1 MKLPNRKLKLFTQM
15 VLHISIVIC
24 ATTILA
30 AIFFTKIIN
39 DLSTQYL
46 GHEAMSVA
54 KLAAQDD
61 RIIRAF
67 KSENP
72 SKEIQPI
79 TERMRKQT
87 GASYIVIGNKQGI
100 RYSHPNPK
108 YIGKSM
114 GTSNQPVFKQH
125 ISVVYFGEGISGPAI
140 KAKTPILNEK
150 GKIIG
155 VSSVGF
161 LMVDVKKRILTYRE
175 EIIVLALLL
184 LIMGVAAS
192 FFIARRIKRKMFG
205 LEPEE
210 ISYVFKEK
218 EAILESIR
226 DGIIAVDSD
235 FRVLSMNKR
244 ARELLTGNFPLQDS
258 IIQTS
263 RLREMIQEVIETKT
277 GRSNQKILLG
287 DQVYVIDFSIVTQ
300 LSEIAGVVLTIRT
313 EIEIEQLFDEVS
325 KIKSYS
331 ENIRA
336 LNHEFLNKLNTIYG
350 LLSIEEYDK
359 ARDLISSEVEDRQ
372 DTIVFLMTAV
382 KDPFLVACLLGK
394 INRSKELKVD
404 LNIDQES
411 LLSELPES
419 MDTKLLV
426 SILGNIIDN
435 AMEAAKEKHEMGATI
450 IVSFTDI
457 GRDLVFD
464 IQDNG
469 SGIPNEKQN
478 TIFTE
483 GYTTKEGKNRGIGLS
498 IVKNSLEQLNG
509 QVFITNSLLGG
520 SKFTLVI
527 PKR

>member
-1 MKLPNRKLKLFTQM
+1 MD
-15 VLHISIVIC
+15 
-24 ATTILA
+24 
-30 AIFFTKIIN
+30 
-39 DLSTQYL
+39 DLSAQYL

-61 RIIRAF
+61 RIIRVF
-67 KSENP
+67 KSDNP

-79 TERMRKQT
+79 AEKMRKLT
-87 GASYIVIGNKQGI
+87 GASYIVIGNKWGI

-114 GTSNQPVFKQH
+114 GTSNEPVFKQH

-140 KAKTPILNEK
+140 KAKTPIVDEK
-150 GKIIG
+150 GNIIG

-161 LMVDVKKRILTYRE
+161 LMVDVKKRIFTYKE
-175 EIIVLALLL
+175 EIIGLALLL
-184 LIMGVAAS
+184 LLMGVAAS
-192 FFIARRIKRKMFG
+192 FFIAKRIKRKMFG

-226 DGIIAVDSD
+226 DGIIAVDKN

-244 ARELLTGNFPLQDS
+244 TRELLMQNLPLTDS
-258 IIQTS
+258 VIQNT
-263 RLREMIQEVIETKT
+263 RLREMIQDVFD
-277 GRSNQKILLG
+277 SKIGSVNRKIFIG
-287 DQVYVIDFSIVTQ
+287 DQVYIIDFSLVTQ
-300 LSEIAGVVLTIRT
+300 MDCIAGVVLTIRT
-313 EIEIEQLFDEVS
+313 EFEIEQLFDEVS
-325 KIKSYS
+325 KIKSYA
-331 ENIRA
+331 ENMRA

-359 ARDLISSEVEDRQ
+359 ARELISSEVEERQ
-372 DTIVFLMTAV
+372 STIVFLMSAV
-382 KDPFLVACLLGK
+382 KDPLLVACLLGK

-404 LNIDQES
+404 LKIDEES
-411 LLSELPES
+411 SLSDIPVS

-435 AMEAAKEKHEMGATI
+435 AMEAAKEKNRAGAIVT
-450 IVSFTDI
+450 VSFTDI

-469 SGIPNEKQN
+469 PGIQDEKQN
-478 TIFTE
+478 AIFME
-483 GYTTKEGKNRGIGLS
+483 GYTTKAGKNRGLGLN
-498 IVKNSLEQLNG
+498 IVKNSLAKLNG
-509 QVFITNSLLGG
+509 QVYITESFLGG

-527 PKR
+527 PKK

>member
-1 MKLPNRKLKLFTQM
+1 MKLPHIKLKLFTQM
-15 VLHISIVIC
+15 VLLISIVIC
-24 ATTILA
+24 ATSILA
-30 AIFFTKIIN
+30 ALFFTRIMD
-39 DLSTQYL
+39 DLSAQYL

-67 KSENP
+67 KSDNP

-79 TERMRKQT
+79 AEKMRKLT
-87 GASYIVIGNKQGI
+87 GASYIVIGNKWGI

-114 GTSNQPVFKQH
+114 GTSNEPVFKQH
-125 ISVVYFGEGISGPAI
+125 ISIVYFGEGISGPAI
-140 KAKTPILNEK
+140 KAKTPIVDEK
-150 GKIIG
+150 GNIIG

-161 LMVDVKKRILTYRE
+161 LMVDVKKRIFTYKE
-175 EIIVLALLL
+175 EIIGLALLL
-184 LIMGVAAS
+184 LLIGVAAS
-192 FFIARRIKRKMFG
+192 FFIAKRIKRKMFG

-210 ISYVFKEK
+210 ISYFFKEK

-226 DGIIAVDSD
+226 DGIIAVDKN

-244 ARELLTGNFPLQDS
+244 TRELLMQNLPLTDS
-258 IIQTS
+258 VIQTT
-263 RLREMIQEVIETKT
+263 RLREMIQDVFD
-277 GRSNQKILLG
+277 SKIGSVNKKIFIG
-287 DQVYVIDFSIVTQ
+287 DQVYIIDFSLVTQ
-300 LSEIAGVVLTIRT
+300 MDSIAGVVLTIRT
-313 EIEIEQLFDEVS
+313 EFEIEQLFDEVS
-325 KIKSYS
+325 KIKSYA
-331 ENIRA
+331 ENMRA

-359 ARDLISSEVEDRQ
+359 ARELISSEVEERQ
-372 DTIVFLMTAV
+372 STIVFLMSAV
-382 KDPFLVACLLGK
+382 KDPLLVACLLGK

-404 LNIDQES
+404 LKIDEES
-411 LLSELPES
+411 SLSDIPVS

-435 AMEAAKEKHEMGATI
+435 AMEAAKEKNRAGAIVT
-450 IVSFTDI
+450 VSFTDI

-469 SGIPNEKQN
+469 PGIQDEKQN
-478 TIFTE
+478 AIFME
-483 GYTTKEGKNRGIGLS
+483 GYTTKAGKNRGLGLN
-498 IVKNSLEQLNG
+498 IVKNSLTKLNG
-509 QVFITNSLLGG
+509 QVYITKSFLGG

-527 PKR
+527 PKK

>member
-1 MKLPNRKLKLFTQM
+1 MKLPNIKMKLFTQM

-24 ATTILA
+24 ATSILA
-30 AIFFTKIIN
+30 AIFFTKIMD

-54 KLAAQDD
+54 KLAAQDN
-61 RIIRAF
+61 RIIHAF
-67 KSENP
+67 ESDNP
-72 SKEIQPI
+72 AKEIQPI
-79 TERMRKQT
+79 AEKMRKQT

-114 GTSNQPVFKQH
+114 GTSNEPVFKQH

-140 KAKTPILNEK
+140 KAKTPIKNKNGE
-150 GKIIG
+150 IIG

-161 LMVDVKKRILTYRE
+161 LMVDIKKKILTYKE
-175 EIIVLALLL
+175 EIIGLASLL
-184 LIMGVAAS
+184 LILGVIAA
-192 FFIARRIKRKMFG
+192 FFIARRIKRKIFG

-210 ISYVFKEK
+210 ISHIFKEK

-226 DGIIAVDSD
+226 DGIIAVDKE

-244 ARELLTGNFPLQDS
+244 ARELLMHNLPLDDSVIQNF
-258 IIQTS
+258 
-263 RLREMIQEVIETKT
+263 RLRDMIHEVILSKK
-277 GRSNQKILLG
+277 GRSNQKIFIG
-287 DQVYVIDFSIVTQ
+287 DQLYVIDFSLVTQ
-300 LSEIAGVVLTIRT
+300 EEQIAEVVLTIRT
-313 EIEIEQLFDEVS
+313 EFEIEQLFNEVS

-331 ENIRA
+331 ENMRA

-359 ARDLISSEVEDRQ
+359 ARDLISSEVKERQ
-372 DTIVFLMTAV
+372 STIVFLMTAV
-382 KDPFLVACLLGK
+382 KDPLLVACLLGK

-404 LNIDQES
+404 LKIDQES
-411 LLSELPES
+411 SLSEMPDS
-419 MDTKLLV
+419 IDTKLLV

-435 AMEAAKEKHEMGATI
+435 AMEAAKEKHHTRAAVS
-450 IVSFTDI
+450 VSFTDI
-457 GRDLVFD
+457 GRDIVFD

-469 SGIPNEKQN
+469 AGILDEEQN
-478 TIFTE
+478 AIFTE
-483 GYTTKEGKNRGIGLS
+483 GYTTKDGKNRGIGLN
-498 IVKNSLEQLNG
+498 IVKNSLDQLNG
-509 QVFITNSLLGG
+509 QVFITQSFLGG
-520 SKFTLVI
+520 AKFTLVI

>member
-1 MKLPNRKLKLFTQM
+1 MKLQNFKLKLFTQM
-15 VLHISIVIC
+15 VLLISLVIC
-24 ATTILA
+24 ATSILA
-30 AIFFTKIIN
+30 AIFFTRIMD

-54 KLAAQDD
+54 KLVAQDD

-67 KSENP
+67 KNDDP

-79 TERMRKQT
+79 AEKMRKLT

-114 GTSNQPVFKQH
+114 GTSNEPVFKQH
-125 ISVVYFGEGISGPAI
+125 ISVVYVGEGISGPAI
-140 KAKTPILNEK
+140 KAKTPIIDEK
-150 GKIIG
+150 GNIIG

-161 LMVDVKKRILTYRE
+161 LMVDVKKRILTYKE
-175 EIIVLALLL
+175 EIIGLALLL
-184 LIMGVAAS
+184 LLIGVAAS
-192 FFIARRIKRKMFG
+192 FFIARKIKRKMFG

-226 DGIIAVDSD
+226 DGIIAVDKD

-244 ARELLTGNFPLQDS
+244 ARELLTLNLQLNDS
-258 IIQTS
+258 KIQNI
-263 RLREMIQEVIETKT
+263 RLREMVQEVIDSKN
-277 GRSNQKILLG
+277 GRANQKILIGNQL
-287 DQVYVIDFSIVTQ
+287 YVIDFSLVTQ
-300 LSEIAGVVLTIRT
+300 KDHIAGVVLTIRT
-313 EIEIEQLFDEVS
+313 EFEIEQLFDEVS
-325 KIKSYS
+325 EIKTYS
-331 ENIRA
+331 ENMRA

-359 ARDLISSEVEDRQ
+359 AREVISGEVEERQ
-372 DTIVFLMTAV
+372 STIVFLMTAV

-394 INRSKELKVD
+394 INRSKELKVE
-404 LNIDQES
+404 LKIDQES
-411 LLSELPES
+411 NLTDIHDS

-435 AMEAAKEKHEMGATI
+435 AMEAAKEKNGAEAFVT
-450 IVSFTDI
+450 VSFTDI

-469 SGIPNEKQN
+469 PGVPDDKQN
-478 TIFTE
+478 SIFSE
-483 GYTTKEGKNRGIGLS
+483 GFTTKTGKNRGLGLS
-498 IVKNSLEQLNG
+498 IVKNSLAQLHG
-509 QVFITNSLLGG
+509 QVFITNSFLGG

-527 PKR
+527 PKK